1 MQESELIDFCMDK
14 VISGESISFEEA
26 ENLLCSQDIFSL
38 AYSANVITRKF
49 NGYSIDVES
58 LLNAKSGKCPE
69 DCSFCAR
76 SSFYNTKISKYPL
89 LPKQVIIVRAKEA
102 ERQGAS
108 SFCLV
113 CAYRSPPEQEF
124 QQICDTI
131 EALKKE
137 VSIDINASLGFM
149 TSERARRLKSLGIK
163 RYNHNL
169 EASDSFFSQ
178 ICKTHDFV
186 DRVKTAKIVKE
197 AGLELCCGG
206 IIGMGETVKQRI
218 ELAFALAA
226 LNPDEVPI
234 NILIPK
240 QGTPMAQ
247 IDTITPEE
255 AIRTIAVWRFIM
267 PKVILKLAGG
277 REVHFSDNGRMALRA
292 GANGI
297 ISGGYL
303 TTGGNEM
310 SNDLNMIHEIGIPA

>member
-1 MQESELIDFCMDK
+1 
-14 VISGESISFEEA
+14 
-26 ENLLCSQDIFSL
+26 
-38 AYSANVITRKF
+38 
-49 NGYSIDVES
+49 
-58 LLNAKSGKCPE
+58 
-69 DCSFCAR
+69 
-76 SSFYNTKISKYPL
+76 
-89 LPKQVIIVRAKEA
+89 
-102 ERQGAS
+102 
-108 SFCLV
+108 
-113 CAYRSPPEQEF
+113 
-124 QQICDTI
+124 
-131 EALKKE
+131 
-137 VSIDINASLGFM
+137 
-149 TSERARRLKSLGIK
+149 
-163 RYNHNL
+163 
-169 EASDSFFSQ
+169 
-178 ICKTHDFV
+178 
-186 DRVKTAKIVKE
+186 
-197 AGLELCCGG
+197 
-206 IIGMGETVKQRI
+206 MGETVKQRI

-277 REVHFSDNGRMALRA
+277 REVYFSDNGRMALRA

>member
-1 MQESELIDFCMDK
+1 MQESELIDFCMNK

-26 ENLLCSQDIFSL
+26 EKLICSQDIVSL

-49 NGYSIDVES
+49 NGYGIDVES

-69 DCSFCAR
+69 DCSFCAQ

-89 LPKQVIIVRAKEA
+89 LPKQVVIVRAKEA

-113 CAYRSPPEQEF
+113 CAYRSPPEEEF
-124 QQICDTI
+124 RQICDTI
-131 EALKKE
+131 EALTKE
-137 VSIDINASLGFM
+137 VSIDINVSLGFM
-149 TSERARRLKSLGIK
+149 TLERARRLKSLGIK

-178 ICKTHDFV
+178 ICKTHDFA

-197 AGLELCCGG
+197 SGLELCCGG

-240 QGTPMAQ
+240 EGTPMAQ

-277 REVHFSDNGRMALRA
+277 REVHFSDNGRTALRA

>member
-1 MQESELIDFCMDK
+1 MNK

-26 ENLLCSQDIFSL
+26 EKLLCSQDIVSL

-49 NGYSIDVES
+49 NGYGIDVES

-69 DCSFCAR
+69 DCSFCAQ

-89 LPKQVIIVRAKEA
+89 LPKQVVIERAKEA

-113 CAYRSPPEQEF
+113 CAYRSPPEEEF
-124 QQICDTI
+124 RQICDTI

-149 TSERARRLKSLGIK
+149 TLERARRLKSLGIK

-178 ICKTHDFV
+178 ICKTHDFA

-197 AGLELCCGG
+197 SGLELCCGG

-240 QGTPMAQ
+240 EGTPMAQ

-277 REVHFSDNGRMALRA
+277 REVHFSDNGRTALRA

>member
-1 MQESELIDFCMDK
+1 VQESELIDFCMNK
-14 VISGESISFEEA
+14 VVSGESISFEEA
-26 ENLLCSQDIFSL
+26 EKLLCSQDIVSL

-49 NGYSIDVES
+49 NGYGIDVES

-69 DCSFCAR
+69 DCSFCAQ

-89 LPKQVIIVRAKEA
+89 LPKQVVIVRAKEA

-113 CAYRSPPEQEF
+113 CAYRSPPEEEF
-124 QQICDTI
+124 RQICDTI
-131 EALKKE
+131 EALTKE

-149 TSERARRLKSLGIK
+149 TLERARRLKSLGIK

-178 ICKTHDFV
+178 ICKTHDFA

-197 AGLELCCGG
+197 SGLELCCGG
-206 IIGMGETVKQRI
+206 IIGMGETVKQRL

-240 QGTPMAQ
+240 EGTPMAQ

-277 REVHFSDNGRMALRA
+277 REVHFSDNGRTALRA

>member
-1 MQESELIDFCMDK
+1 MKKL
-14 VISGESISFEEA
+14 
-26 ENLLCSQDIFSL
+26 ENLLCSQDILSL

-69 DCSFCAR
+69 DCSFCAQ

-89 LPKQVIIVRAKEA
+89 LPKQVVIVRAKEA

-113 CAYRSPPEQEF
+113 CAYRSPPEEEF
-124 QQICDTI
+124 RQICDTI

-149 TSERARRLKSLGIK
+149 TLERARKLKSLGIK

-178 ICKTHDFV
+178 ICKTHDFA

-234 NILIPK
+234 NILIPN

-310 SNDLNMIHEIGIPA
+310 SKDLNMIHEIGIPA